1 VSSKK
6 VLIMPSPSQPVPEN
20 VPPESAGRPLAPGPI
35 TPSDIRAVFTA
46 VDLYRNLGKLEKAV
60 DILEGTTKS
69 NVEKI
74 QQLVEK
80 TDRTAFAIPV
90 MEDKIAR
97 HEKDLNQ
104 LGKIAHTAKTFG
116 NIALSIA
123 SGAGIAILIYLYHHF
138 APLLFSK

>member
-1 VSSKK
+1 VSTKK
-6 VLIMPSPSQPVPEN
+6 VLIMPSPSQPTPGN
-20 VPPESAGRPLAPGPI
+20 IPPEGESLPLAPGPI
-35 TPSDIRAVFTA
+35 TPSDMRTVFTA
-46 VDLYRNLGKLEKAV
+46 VDIYRGLGRLEKAV
-60 DILEGTTKS
+60 DILEATTKS

-74 QQLVEK
+74 QNLIQK
-80 TDRTAFAIPV
+80 TDQTAFALPV
-90 MEDKIAR
+90 MNDKIAR

>member
-1 VSSKK
+1 
-6 VLIMPSPSQPVPEN
+6 MPSRSQPAPESL
-20 VPPESAGRPLAPGPI
+20 PPESEGPPLAPGPI
-35 TPSDIRAVFTA
+35 TPSDMRTVFTS
-46 VDLYRNLGKLEKAV
+46 VDIYRSLGRLEKAV
-60 DILEGTTKS
+60 DILETTTKS

-74 QQLVEK
+74 QQLIHK
-80 TDRTAFAIPV
+80 TDQTAFALPV
-90 MEDKIAR
+90 MENTIAR

-104 LGKIAHTAKTFG
+104 LGKIAHTAKTLG